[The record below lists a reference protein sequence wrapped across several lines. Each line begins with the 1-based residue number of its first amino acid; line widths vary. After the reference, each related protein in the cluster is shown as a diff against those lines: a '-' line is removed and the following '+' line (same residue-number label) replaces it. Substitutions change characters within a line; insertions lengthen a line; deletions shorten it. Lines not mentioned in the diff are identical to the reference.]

1 MQSVQKKKKPRP
13 PTLSICMIVRDAAEN
28 LPLCLDSVQKTADE
42 IIIVD
47 TGSRDNTVE
56 IAKKYTDKI
65 YFFPWRDDFAAARN
79 ESLKHAS
86 GDWILILDDDEI
98 LRPDSARKI
107 KKILAAQPP
116 EQNVYTVLIYD
127 CEKTDAEKELR
138 GGQKHAGFRLHT
150 HGRLLR
156 NGRDIWFRNALHER
170 ITEKDGETLYNSGV
184 ALLHYGY
191 HQPDPERLKRNFAI
205 SKKALAENPDD
216 LACRYNY
223 TRTYSAQDDCV
234 LSELI
239 RQMEQTVELYLQGQK
254 NVKCLPLGLI
264 YGDFIDIL
272 QKKENYAQAE
282 KYCYAWISRLG
293 DKYDLTP
300 FLRLGKNL
308 FFQQK
313 FDDCERILKM
323 VYAKSKNGLDFC
335 APEFLAG
342 FKAELYFFYGSVLCV
357 KEKYKSGL
365 KLLRL
370 VRSKYFTNPQVENLI
385 ASAEKLAAV
394 PAENRAL

>member
-1 MQSVQKKKKPRP
+1 MPAKAKKTRP
-13 PTLSICMIVRDAAEN
+13 PTLSVCLIVRDAAEN
-28 LPLCLDSVQKTADE
+28 LALCLDSVQKAADE
-42 IIIVD
+42 IIVVD

-56 IAKKYTDKI
+56 IARKYTDKI
-65 YFFPWRDDFAAARN
+65 YFFQWRDDFAAARN
-79 ESLKHAS
+79 ESLKHAT

-98 LRPDSARKI
+98 LRPGSARKL

-138 GGQKHAGFRLHT
+138 GGQKYAGFRLHT

-156 NGRDIWFRNALHER
+156 NRRDIWFRHTLHER
-170 ITEKDGETLYNSGV
+170 ITEKDGETLYSSGV

-191 HQPDPERLKRNFAI
+191 HQPDPERFKRNFAI
-205 SKKALAENPDD
+205 VQKALAENPDD
-216 LACRYNY
+216 LACHYNY
-223 TRTYSAQDDCV
+223 ARTYSTQDDCAMP
-234 LSELI
+234 ELV
-239 RQMEQTVELYLQGQK
+239 RQMERTIELYLQGKK
-254 NVKCLPLGLI
+254 NVKCLPLSLI

-272 QKKENYAQAE
+272 QKRENYAQAE

-313 FDDCERILKM
+313 FDECERVLQM
-323 VYAKSKNGLDFC
+323 VYAKSKNGLSFC
-335 APEFLAG
+335 AAELLAE
-342 FKAELYFFYGSVLCV
+342 FKAELYFFYGTVLCAR
-357 KEKYKSGL
+357 KNYKLGL

-370 VRSKYFTNPQVENLI
+370 VRDKYFNNAQLEKLI
-385 ASAEKLAAV
+385 SSAEEMAA
-394 PAENRAL
+394 ARA

>member
-1 MQSVQKKKKPRP
+1 MKSVKAKKKTRL
-13 PTLSICMIVRDAAEN
+13 PTLSVCMIVRDAAKN
-28 LPLCLDSVQKTADE
+28 LTLCLDSVRKVADE

-47 TGSRDNTVE
+47 TGSRDDTVE
-56 IAKKYTDKI
+56 IARKYTDKI

-79 ESLKHAS
+79 ESLKHAT

-98 LRPDSARKI
+98 LRPYSARKI

-127 CEKTDAEKELR
+127 CEKSDAAKELR
-138 GGQKHAGFRLHT
+138 GEQKYSGFRLHT

-156 NGRDIWFRNALHER
+156 NRQDIWFKNALHER

-191 HQPDPERLKRNFAI
+191 HQPDAERIKRNFAI
-205 SKKALAENPDD
+205 IQKALAANPDD
-216 LACRYNY
+216 LSCQYNY
-223 TRTYSAQDDCV
+223 TKTYSAQDDCD
-234 LSELI
+234 LPELL
-239 RQMEQTVELYLQGQK
+239 RQMERTITLYLRGQK
-254 NVKCLPLGLI
+254 NVKCLPLSLI

-272 QKKENYAQAE
+272 QKIENYAQAE

-293 DKYDLTP
+293 DRYDLTP

-313 FDDCERILKM
+313 FADSERVLQM
-323 VYAKSKNGLDFC
+323 VYEKSKNGLDFC
-335 APEFLAG
+335 AKEFLTE
-342 FKAELYFFYGSVLCV
+342 FKAELYFFYGAVLCAG
-357 KEKYKSGL
+357 EKYKPGL

-370 VRSKYFTNPQVENLI
+370 VRRKYFTNPHVEYLI

-394 PAENRAL
+394 QA